1 MTDDPKRTDST
12 TSSSAVPGLDDLLAL
27 VGLPNPLAGVGR
39 TLDQFR
45 RGTDELLTTMAR
57 FNETLDQLNGVARR
71 VNGFLDDIE
80 EPVKAAMPQVT
91 RTVKAADVITQQ
103 LVTPIERLA
112 PGLARLAE
120 ALAHPS
126 INRLPAELVSVTDSL
141 GELVR
146 RLSPLTQMAESAGSL
161 LGLRGLGALGGLVS
175 RPSDPAPPEA
185 PTPPAPSRTR
195 RPAPASTSSPKSTSR
210 TKAPRSTTAA
220 SPNQA
225 AGKRTPSTSSKSG
238 KPPASP
244 TGSGRPR
251 R

>member
-1 MTDDPKRTDST
+1 MTDDATTSTDST
-12 TSSSAVPGLDDLLAL
+12 TSSSTVPGLDDLLAL
-27 VGLPNPLAGVGR
+27 LGLPNPLAGVGR

-161 LGLRGLGALGGLVS
+161 LGLRGLGALGGLVTRS
-175 RPSDPAPPEA
+175 SDPAPPEA
-185 PTPPAPSRTR
+185 PTPPAP
-195 RPAPASTSSPKSTSR
+195 ASTASPKSASR
-210 TKAPRSTTAA
+210 TKSPRSTASAA
-220 SPNQA
+220 PTQNA
-225 AGKRTPSTSSKSG
+225 EKRASSTSTKSG
-238 KPPASP
+238 KPPAS
-244 TGSGRPR
+244 TTRSARPR